1 MPKISVIVAAYNVE
15 EYIERC
21 LNSLVDQTMDDI
33 EIIVVND
40 GSKDATLEKIDQ
52 YTGDR
57 RIKVIDKEN
66 CGLIEARKSGLS
78 VAEGEYV
85 QFVDGDD
92 WLKKDAC
99 EKLYNKASKENL
111 DILWF
116 NLCYAYEDGKTIDNE
131 AKRFQLLKNEEY
143 LDIVLKNEIRAN
155 AVLQMIR
162 RRFIIH
168 NNIEFP
174 KDITY
179 GEDLLI
185 TATLACNKPRVG
197 MI

>member
-99 EKLYNKASKENL
+99 EKL
-111 DILWF
+111 
-116 NLCYAYEDGKTIDNE
+116 
-131 AKRFQLLKNEEY
+131 
-143 LDIVLKNEIRAN
+143 
-155 AVLQMIR
+155 
-162 RRFIIH
+162 
-168 NNIEFP
+168 
-174 KDITY
+174 
-179 GEDLLI
+179 
-185 TATLACNKPRVG
+185 
-197 MI
+197 